1 MQFKLFYVICLRL
14 EISYKKYCMVNLRKF
29 YLGIIAGFCIIFCAQ
44 QTVSL
49 LSETSTRHL
58 TNILIDFENS
68 PESSE
73 EQKYEDKKEFKITN
87 LNAES
92 LKNAYLSTCSEYG
105 QLDIAHSL
113 EVFLDIVTPP
123 PQA

>member
-1 MQFKLFYVICLRL
+1 MA
-14 EISYKKYCMVNLRKF
+14 SLRKF
-29 YLGIIAGFCIIFCAQ
+29 YLGIITGFCIIFCVQ
-44 QTVSL
+44 QTVFI
-49 LSETSTRHL
+49 LSENSSEYL

-87 LNAES
+87 LKADS
-92 LKNAYLSTCSEYG
+92 LKNSYLSTCCEYG

-123 PQA
+123 PEA

>member
-1 MQFKLFYVICLRL
+1 MA
-14 EISYKKYCMVNLRKF
+14 NLRKF
-29 YLGIIAGFCIIFCAQ
+29 YLGIITGFCMIFCAQ

-87 LNAES
+87 LNADS
-92 LKNAYLSTCSEYG
+92 IKNAYLSTCSEYG